1 MTCSPGSFYRQFS
14 HLTTEPSNTAVEL
27 EALKMYWAST
37 ADCEPGQLLM
47 RQVIDGADMMVHVAS
62 GPTKVQVSL
71 ESHKWYGQ
79 GW

>member
-1 MTCSPGSFYRQFS
+1 M
-14 HLTTEPSNTAVEL
+14 EL

-71 ESHKWYGQ
+71 KSCTWVSAGVDDDLSRALRPKQ
-79 GW
+79 AAIQQL